1 MKMPLTFYFKVSRQ
15 CVIGKIQTTMILK
28 PALLVLGPLVT
39 LKGQENQK
47 ALMVAQAKGLMVV
60 SAK

>member
-1 MKMPLTFYFKVSRQ
+1 M
-15 CVIGKIQTTMILK
+15 IGKIETTMILK
-28 PALLVLGPLVT
+28 PALLVLDPFVI

-47 ALMVAQAKGLMVV
+47 ALMVAQAKSLMVV